1 MMQALNRAR
10 PVRDPGCKGIA
21 PRPLRAVAG
30 ASIAPPP
37 TYARRG
43 GIVPLTAAL
52 RWKLTKDAM
61 VMSAAKAHWKPM
73 KSADKG
79 KWSTADALLSIHT
92 FKRESGSGSY
102 FDSPGHQLVI

>member
-37 TYARRG
+37 NLREPI
-43 GIVPLTAAL
+43 GIVPGTPQFNHSNSGPAC
-52 RWKLTKDAM
+52 M
-61 VMSAAKAHWKPM
+61 
-73 KSADKG
+73 
-79 KWSTADALLSIHT
+79 
-92 FKRESGSGSY
+92 RETGVSSGG
-102 FDSPGHQLVI
+102 G